1 MIICF
6 SNVSFDFVQF
16 CDHAKSLTTVAKK
29 YLLTLITPYPQP
41 RLRASMVAADSPV
54 CSASQQELELPIL

>member
-1 MIICF
+1 MIILT
-6 SNVSFDFVQF
+6 NVSFNFVQF
-16 CDHAKSLTTVAKK
+16 CDNAKSLTTLAKK